1 MEQFLAEIFTVEHLT
16 ALVALT
22 VLEIVLGIDNI
33 VFIAIVSDRL
43 PEKQA
48 PRARKLGLLAA
59 LGMRIVLL
67 LGVVWIMKLQ
77 TTLFVLPILEVDV
90 SAKDLILLAG
100 GLFLVAKATHEIHGM
115 MELHEEAG
123 ERAAKTA
130 KAVSFSGVILQIMIL
145 DAVFSIDS
153 VITAVGMADALWVMI
168 TAVTIAIGVMLIFA
182 DPIANFVRRHPSIK
196 MLALTF
202 LVLIGV
208 LLIIEGLDVHM
219 KGHNLRGYVYFAM
232 AFAFAVD
239 LLQMRIKK
247 KPKQAS

>member
-1 MEQFLAEIFTVEHLT
+1 LDYILSEIFTVEHLT

-22 VLEIVLGIDNI
+22 ALEIVLGIDNI

-43 PEKQA
+43 PEHQA

-59 LGMRIVLL
+59 MAMRVVLL

-77 TTLFVLPILEVDV
+77 ATLFTVPITGWEI
-90 SAKDLILLAG
+90 SGKDLILVAG

-123 ERAAKTA
+123 ERAAKGT
-130 KAVSFSGVILQIMIL
+130 KAATFSGVIIQIMLL

-168 TAVTIAIGVMLIFA
+168 TAVVIAIGVMLIFA

-196 MLALTF
+196 MLALSF

-208 LLIIEGLDVHM
+208 MLMVESVDIHIP
-219 KGHNLRGYVYFAM
+219 RGYVYFAM
-232 AFAFAVD
+232 AFALAVD

-247 KPKQAS
+247 KPSTT